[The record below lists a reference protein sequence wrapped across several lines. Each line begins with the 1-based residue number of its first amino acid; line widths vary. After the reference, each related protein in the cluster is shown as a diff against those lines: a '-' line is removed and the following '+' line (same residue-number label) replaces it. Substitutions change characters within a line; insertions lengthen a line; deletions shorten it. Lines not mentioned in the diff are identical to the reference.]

1 MDPEDCNTP
10 PSSPRKPPVCPD
22 APKKANVVPESTYR
36 SWQHFSR
43 KVAWQYYFSRKS
55 ANE

>member
-22 APKKANVVPESTYR
+22 APKKANVVPESTYK
-36 SWQHFSR
+36 SWQHFSK
-43 KVAWQYYFSRKS
+43 KVAWQYYFSHKLT
-55 ANE
+55 NE